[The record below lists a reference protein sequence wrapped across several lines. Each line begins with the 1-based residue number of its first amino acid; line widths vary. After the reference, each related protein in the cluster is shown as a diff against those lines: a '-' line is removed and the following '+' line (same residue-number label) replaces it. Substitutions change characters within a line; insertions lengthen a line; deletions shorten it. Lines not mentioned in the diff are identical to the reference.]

1 MLTLSAHQ
9 RSPRKEAE
17 LQEMPGSREDQT
29 WLTRG
34 ENKNLE
40 GKGQDFASS
49 SGGKQCKTDPNK
61 GTADS
66 QLNDED
72 QGLPG
77 KKKRKTQ
84 LCLVRTGELL
94 LGEYRVPTQLF

>member
-1 MLTLSAHQ
+1 MLTLSAQQ
-9 RSPRKEAE
+9 RSPPKEAE
-17 LQEMPGSREDQT
+17 LQEMTGSREDQT

-49 SGGKQCKTDPNK
+49 SWGKQCKTDPNK
-61 GTADS
+61 GTSDS

-84 LCLVRTGELL
+84 LALFSKNWRTFTG
-94 LGEYRVPTQLF
+94 RV